1 MLLRGANILEIFITL
16 VLFVFSI
23 TIHEISHGYAAYMLG
38 DPTAKNMGRLTLNPL
53 AHLDLWGTLLI
64 LFAGFGWAKPVPID
78 PRYFKKP
85 SRDMA
90 IVSIAG
96 PLSNLLISFVSIF
109 ILMKVTA
116 PLFNKGIITE
126 NYFNALNL
134 LLGSLATLNI
144 ALAVFNLLPIPPL
157 DGSKIL
163 LAVAPYS
170 FRNFIFS
177 IERYGIIV
185 LFLFLSLI
193 SPIISKISQ
202 FIINTI
208 VKIINFLPF

>member
-1 MLLRGANILEIFITL
+1 L